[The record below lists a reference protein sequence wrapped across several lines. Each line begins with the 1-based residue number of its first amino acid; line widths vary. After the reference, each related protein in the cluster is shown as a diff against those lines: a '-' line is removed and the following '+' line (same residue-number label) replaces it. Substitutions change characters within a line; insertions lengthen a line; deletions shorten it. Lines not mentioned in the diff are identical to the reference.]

1 MVSTRSVKHKFS
13 EGEKVLC
20 YEPDPAKTKVLYNSK
35 VLGIGE
41 KKDESGKKV
50 VHFLIHFQGWNSTWD
65 RFVTEDYILKDTEEN
80 RKLQKELAEK
90 AQLTS
95 FCVVSGGN
103 LYRRGRKRRTLSR
116 TGSDNEKRGGESD
129 SEGEAG
135 GGVQTTFSPGLQA
148 LLDTDHSL
156 INNSNK
162 LVKLPASP
170 NAVEILEAYMKDFT
184 INQIR
189 LLCHKRG
196 HLRPT
201 AGKNAHMTVAEI
213 FIRANLCREVADGLR
228 VYIDFMTE
236 LSLLYPQE
244 RSQFNDFTTKTLS
257 LKPIKKEEKN
267 ETKEEP
273 KDEPEVKHN
282 SPVRETDRK
291 KSLRSHTETNVAT
304 TLNNTPLAGV
314 NNSIPLNKADA
325 SQKSDSMP
333 QVKAE
338 NHVSQTKQDGHASQ
352 NKLDGV
358 SVDLASFLGHDV
370 VKGGENLVLRPMSQ
384 RERDLLKKLVNRKLV
399 PDWFLK
405 QQGSEGNPIAPCLVY
420 GAVHLARALVKIP
433 EIFPHAEHSESK
445 MNSIT
450 EYLNG
455 FTKFLEDHPEWF
467 ADNQYCDNTYSQ
479 VIDNAVMKMEI
490 S

>member
-95 FCVVSGGN
+95 GGN

-148 LLDTDHSL
+148 LLDADHSL

-213 FIRANLCREVADGLR
+213 FMRTNLCREIADGLR

-244 RSQFNDFTTKTLS
+244 RLQFKELTTKTFS
-257 LKPIKKEEKN
+257 LKPIKKEDKN

-273 KDEPEVKHN
+273 KDEPEVKPY

-304 TLNNTPLAGV
+304 AMNNTTVCGV
-314 NNSIPLNKADA
+314 NNSVSLNKADA
-325 SQKSDSMP
+325 SQKSECTP
-333 QVKAE
+333 QVKTE
-338 NHVSQTKQDGHASQ
+338 NHISQTKQDGHASQ

-405 QQGSEGNPIAPCLVY
+405 QQGSEGSPIAPCLLY

-455 FTKFLEDHPEWF
+455 FTKFLEEHPEWF
-467 ADNQYCDNTYSQ
+467 ADNQYCDNTYLQ
-479 VIDNAVMKMEI
+479 LVDNAVMKMEI